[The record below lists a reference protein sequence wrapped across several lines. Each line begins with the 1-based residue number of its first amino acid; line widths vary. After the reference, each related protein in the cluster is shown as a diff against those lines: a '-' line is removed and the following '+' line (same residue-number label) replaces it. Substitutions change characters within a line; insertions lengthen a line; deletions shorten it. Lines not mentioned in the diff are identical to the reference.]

1 MNNSFGCSS
10 KARQK
15 RFSAKRI
22 MSNTQPN
29 YIMVAKG
36 TDGMHIVTYDKND
49 TKTHV
54 LVKYIVN
61 AAGEVHIKVV
71 NYQPVDKTV
80 LERSHT
86 LLLKNASLDEDENIS
101 VEEFE
106 SILISGM
113 VNTIGELVDS
123 MS

>member
-1 MNNSFGCSS
+1 MTFETN
-10 KARQK
+10 
-15 RFSAKRI
+15 
-22 MSNTQPN
+22 N
-29 YIMVAKG
+29 YIMVAMG
-36 TDGMHIVTYDKND
+36 TDGMYIVTYDKND
-49 TKTHV
+49 SKTHV

-61 AAGEVHIKVV
+61 ADGEVHIKIV

-86 LLLKNASLDEDENIS
+86 LLLKNDSLNKDIS